1 MSPWGSSCSPYV
13 LPSASPTGN
22 TLPGHLRLDG
32 GVTCRPKTTSSA
44 AEEEDYAS
52 SPSTLA
58 NSPSPPPLQTSALEK
73 PVGIDYTIH
82 FPPRTGPLFPSIPL
96 KWTPARSPSPYPFKG
111 SPRIAEVVK
120 EVQEKQNKMW
130 GPPKT
135 YLRREQ
141 ERAEQRP
148 ISRHFGLRSE
158 TNSLCWLLE
167 KERRKMEQRYRDR
180 GEGEKDEVKEALP
193 GSDRFYQLL
202 QKSKER
208 RMKMLRQ
215 PRSPLRQAQTVAQ
228 ESSSTPAASKKRTYI
243 DLTADDTVS
252 SDDDEYS
259 PEPSPPKQI
268 AVRCPTVVLM
278 PFSAAA
284 KKLCGATRV
293 ARNDR
298 RGDAR
303 WAVSK
308 HETGIKE
315 A

>member
-1 MSPWGSSCSPYV
+1 
-13 LPSASPTGN
+13 
-22 TLPGHLRLDG
+22 
-32 GVTCRPKTTSSA
+32 
-44 AEEEDYAS
+44 
-52 SPSTLA
+52 
-58 NSPSPPPLQTSALEK
+58 
-73 PVGIDYTIH
+73 
-82 FPPRTGPLFPSIPL
+82 
-96 KWTPARSPSPYPFKG
+96 
-111 SPRIAEVVK
+111 
-120 EVQEKQNKMW
+120 
-130 GPPKT
+130 
-135 YLRREQ
+135 
-141 ERAEQRP
+141 
-148 ISRHFGLRSE
+148 
-158 TNSLCWLLE
+158 
-167 KERRKMEQRYRDR
+167 MEQRYRDR